1 MSGTYVPVP
10 VSVIAAQAATII
22 AGNAYA
28 GVDLSDASVTPPDMG
43 RTQLL
48 SAAISQRPG
57 ISLSASNATG
67 NGVTDDSVAINTFLA
82 SFTAGARVSLP
93 PGKFYL
99 INSGNLVVPAGVT
112 IEGAGNPFA
121 LGGAAMLA
129 GCGFLLNPA
138 YSIVMRDHS
147 TLRGVRVL
155 RPGLMSGPTAAE
167 AIASIATWG
176 AENSVGISIPPN
188 INGVVIHDVGI
199 VGFNTAIKAQAGDFH
214 LHRIWIDCY
223 NGVAVTAAGDNHYLS
238 EIRCE
243 PFYCIGG
250 GVPAAGGTWDRPG
263 VAFNLY
269 GGNTGGTLDR
279 CFSFMWRTG
288 LVINAIGVTQI
299 TGCGFEVQASL
310 LNGANSN
317 ATAGVVFTSG
327 THSSEIIIA
336 DCYLN
341 GFGTG
346 VSWGSSGEMTWTG
359 GSIIVANDGHAAGH
373 VVTGAGQPVYGGF
386 YNVQFNLGG
395 NTAAPPIFTVAS
407 GAYAV
412 KIVSP
417 FITNGTLAGTWISL
431 PGGATNNQVDI
442 VNAHGVNGGAP
453 TAATVQTH
461 FNEKVWATSDSSVA
475 VIDGSPSASIC
486 AESSTSGAA
495 SAQNLALW
503 RSGTQIGSLRTVPA
517 GGYQPA
523 TILQTDLANG
533 SLVLAPSGTGAIMA
547 QVPDGTAAG
556 GSSRGGGVVD
566 LQTTRSSASQV
577 ASGGRS
583 AIVGGGSNTASSTF
597 CVVGGNSNNVSGG
610 TSVAFGFANQLSG
623 ANSSAPGGANAN
635 DHGRTGVLVWS
646 SNASAISGT
655 QQSAKQILG
664 GSSNGTTPV
673 RLTADG
679 QPAGAANTVNI
690 PSNTAVAIRIVV
702 VGRHINAQDVAA
714 WRLDPVIVSC
724 GGGTSTVTVVGGGT
738 AIAPMTSTGSVTGWS
753 INVTADTANGGLNIT
768 ATGASGYVIDWT
780 AEVSGP
786 EAG

>member
-43 RTQLL
+43 QTQLL
-48 SAAISQRPG
+48 ATAISQRPG
-57 ISLSASNATG
+57 ISLSASNAIG
-67 NGVTDDSVAINTFLA
+67 NGVTDDTAAINTFLA
-82 SFTAGARVSLP
+82 RFTAGARVSLP
-93 PGKFYL
+93 AGKFYL

-121 LGGAAMLA
+121 LGGTAMLA
-129 GCGFLLNPA
+129 GCGFLVNPA

-147 TLRGVRVL
+147 SLRGVRVL
-155 RPGLMSGPTAAE
+155 RPGLLAAPTAAQ

-176 AENSVGISIPPN
+176 AESSVGISIPPN

-199 VGFNTAIKAQAGDFH
+199 VGFNTAIKAQAGEFH
-214 LHRIWIDCY
+214 LNRIWIDCY
-223 NGVAVTAAGDNHYLS
+223 NGVAVTAAGDNHYIS
-238 EIRCE
+238 EVRCE
-243 PFYCIGG
+243 PFYCTGA
-250 GVPAAGGTWDRPG
+250 GVPAAGGAWDRPG
-263 VAFNLY
+263 IAFNLY

-310 LNGANSN
+310 LNGVNSST
-317 ATAGVVFTSG
+317 TAGVVFTSG
-327 THSSEIIIA
+327 THSAEIIIA

-346 VSWGSSGEMTWTG
+346 VSWGSSGEMTWIG
-359 GSIIVANDGHAAGH
+359 GSIIVANDGYAGGH
-373 VVTGAGQPVYGGF
+373 VVTAAGQPVYGGF

-395 NTAAPPIFTVAS
+395 NSAAPPVFTVSS
-407 GAYAV
+407 GAYSV

-417 FITNGTLAGTWISL
+417 FITNGTLAGNWISL

-442 VNAHGVNGGAP
+442 INAHGVNGGAP

-461 FNEKVWATSDSSVA
+461 FNEKVWATSDSSIT
-475 VIDGSPSASIC
+475 VIDASPSAPIC
-486 AESSTSGAA
+486 AESSTAGAT

-523 TILQTDLANG
+523 TILQTDLANA
-533 SLVLAPSGTGAIMA
+533 SLVLAPNGTGAILA
-547 QVPDGTAAG
+547 QVPDGTTTG
-556 GSSRGGGVVD
+556 GNTRGGGVVD
-566 LQTTRSSASQV
+566 LQTTRSAASQV

-583 AIVGGGSNTASSTF
+583 AIVGGGGNTASGTF
-597 CVVGGNSNNVSGG
+597 CVVGGNSNSVSGG

-635 DHGRTGVLVWS
+635 DHGRTWGARVELQC
-646 SNASAISGT
+646 NRD
-655 QQSAKQILG
+655 LG
-664 GSSNGTTPV
+664 RATE
-673 RLTADG
+673 R
-679 QPAGAANTVNI
+679 Q
-690 PSNTAVAIRIVV
+690 
-702 VGRHINAQDVAA
+702 
-714 WRLDPVIVSC
+714 
-724 GGGTSTVTVVGGGT
+724 
-738 AIAPMTSTGSVTGWS
+738 
-753 INVTADTANGGLNIT
+753 ADTRGLDQRHH
-768 ATGASGYVIDWT
+768 TGPADCGRSSGWRSQYG
-780 AEVSGP
+780 EHS
-786 EAG
+786 E